1 MNAGAP
7 LGGVFASLGH
17 FTHGRV
23 AICDRDH
30 IIKRAGRKKKKKSDR
45 EKPEY

>member
-7 LGGVFASLGH
+7 LGGVLASLGH
-17 FTHGRV
+17 FTHGCV
-23 AICDRDH
+23 AMCDRDH
-30 IIKRAGRKKKKKSDR
+30 VIKRAGRKK